1 MKNFPLVLPHRNMFA
16 GRKNNFNLKKIPYE
30 ELFYRKRENP
40 YPLNFAQ
47 KLQTLKNKKYFQ
59 NLLNNRTSTN
69 VGPTNVGRY
78 KHETYKRRTVQ
89 TSDQYKRQT
98 STNVG
103 LVQTSDWYKR
113 LTSTNVG
120 RVHL

>member
-47 KLQTLKNKKYFQ
+47 KLQTLKHKKYFQ

-78 KHETYKRRTVQ
+78 KHETYKRRTG
-89 TSDQYKRQT
+89 TFMWK
-98 STNVG
+98 NVG
-103 LVQTSDWYKR
+103 LRRKKYI
-113 LTSTNVG
+113 
-120 RVHL
+120 